1 MNKLFI
7 TLSIMMGVVVLSSNY
22 LVQFPINYFGLNE
35 ILTYGAFSY
44 PIAFLITDL
53 ANRSYGKLLAR
64 QIVYLGFLIGIIFTL
79 LFSTDFADLISVRI
93 AIGSGVAFITAQLLD
108 IQIFDRLRKK
118 EWFVAPLTSSLIGST
133 VDTFLFFSISF
144 YATGVPWV
152 TLSLGDLAV
161 KVLVALIM
169 LIPFRMLLKII
180 KPIKVSNI
188 FDENK
193 NDPILKTKLFNQD
206 LDNPIGIAAGFDKNA
221 EVYNPLFKLG
231 FGFVEVGTVTPL
243 KQYGNEKPRV
253 FRLVEDQ
260 ALINRLGFNNHGSDT
275 ILNRIKSNKKLGV
288 LGVNVGPNKDSNDRL
303 NDYLIGLEKFSEVA
317 DYITINISSPNTENL
332 RNFHD
337 ENKLKDLLTS
347 ISEKKKQLKT
357 EIPVAVKISPDINEN
372 QIDLISEIL
381 LENEI
386 SAIII
391 SNTSEAC
398 RETLQNIQR
407 HQKGGLS
414 GKPIEKK
421 SNLLISKFY
430 NLIKGKIKIIGV
442 GGVDSGK
449 AAYDKFLLGADYVQL
464 YTGMVFQGPNIAG
477 MIKKDLKE
485 LLIRDG
491 VKNFTE
497 IVGNKTVS

>member
-1 MNKLFI
+1 MY
-7 TLSIMMGVVVLSSNY
+7 SN
-22 LVQFPINYFGLNE
+22 
-35 ILTYGAFSY
+35 
-44 PIAFLITDL
+44 
-53 ANRSYGKLLAR
+53 
-64 QIVYLGFLIGIIFTL
+64 
-79 LFSTDFADLISVRI
+79 
-93 AIGSGVAFITAQLLD
+93 
-108 IQIFDRLRKK
+108 LR
-118 EWFVAPLTSSLIGST
+118 SLIFKI
-133 VDTFLFFSISF
+133 DPERAHFLAIQ
-144 YATGVPWV
+144 
-152 TLSLGDLAV
+152 SLKLN
-161 KVLVALIM
+161 L
-169 LIPFRMLLKII
+169 
-180 KPIKVSNI
+180 VSNI

-337 ENKLKDLLTS
+337 EIKLNELLKS
-347 ISEKKKQLKT
+347 ISDKKKQLKT
-357 EIPVAVKISPDINEN
+357 EIPIAVKISPDINEN

-391 SNTSEAC
+391 SNTSEAS

-430 NLIKGKIKIIGV
+430 KLIKGKIKIIGV
-442 GGVDSGK
+442 GGIDSGK

>member
-1 MNKLFI
+1 MY
-7 TLSIMMGVVVLSSNY
+7 SN
-22 LVQFPINYFGLNE
+22 
-35 ILTYGAFSY
+35 
-44 PIAFLITDL
+44 
-53 ANRSYGKLLAR
+53 
-64 QIVYLGFLIGIIFTL
+64 
-79 LFSTDFADLISVRI
+79 
-93 AIGSGVAFITAQLLD
+93 
-108 IQIFDRLRKK
+108 LR
-118 EWFVAPLTSSLIGST
+118 SLIFKI
-133 VDTFLFFSISF
+133 DPERAHFLAIQ
-144 YATGVPWV
+144 
-152 TLSLGDLAV
+152 SLKLN
-161 KVLVALIM
+161 L
-169 LIPFRMLLKII
+169 
-180 KPIKVSNI
+180 VSNI

-332 RNFHD
+332 RNFHE
-337 ENKLKDLLTS
+337 ENKLKELLKS
-347 ISEKKKQLKT
+347 ISEKKKQLKS
-357 EIPVAVKISPDINEN
+357 EIPVAVKISPDISEN

-391 SNTSEAC
+391 SNTSEAS

-414 GKPIEKK
+414 GKPIETK

-430 NLIKGKIKIIGV
+430 NL
-442 GGVDSGK
+442 S
-449 AAYDKFLLGADYVQL
+449 
-464 YTGMVFQGPNIAG
+464 
-477 MIKKDLKE
+477 
-485 LLIRDG
+485 LIH
-491 VKNFTE
+491 
-497 IVGNKTVS
+497 I